1 MGYYRECDRGIS
13 CGAIVTAGEIKRLR
27 ERMHLTQE
35 QFAMTFDIAVS
46 TLRQWEHG
54 RRIPGKQ
61 TQVLL
66 SIISTSPEIVREA
79 IASRSH

>member
-1 MGYYRECDRGIS
+1 M
-13 CGAIVTAGEIKRLR
+13 TAGEIKRLR

-35 QFAMTFDIAVS
+35 QFATTFDIAVS

-66 SIISTSPEIVREA
+66 SIISTSPEVVREA
-79 IASRSH
+79 VASQRH